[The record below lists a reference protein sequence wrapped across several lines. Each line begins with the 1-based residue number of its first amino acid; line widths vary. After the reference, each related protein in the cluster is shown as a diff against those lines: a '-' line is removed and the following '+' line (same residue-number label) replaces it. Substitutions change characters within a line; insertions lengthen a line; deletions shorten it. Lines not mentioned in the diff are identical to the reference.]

1 MHNFPQEFIDQLQ
14 QDLGDESKALLDAL
28 VGDSPTSIR
37 YNLKKQPAPLFEA
50 KSIIPWA
57 EHAVFLKERPSFTFD
72 PFFHAGHYYVQ
83 EASSMF
89 LEEVLKQC
97 VDLTEAHRVLDLCAA
112 PGGKSTHLSS
122 LLSSDSILISNE
134 VIATRASILVE
145 NLTRWGNANVV
156 VTNNDPEHFSALENC
171 MDIVVIDAP
180 CSGEGMFRKDKDAI
194 NEWSANNVNIC
205 SARQKRILHTSSK
218 LLRSNGLLIYSTCT
232 FNTKEDVDPIV
243 SLLEEGGWESVKID
257 ISSFTGIYERSIDGK
272 NPLFGYHF
280 YPHKIEGE
288 GFYISVLRKT
298 TEEESNWPKVMK
310 NVNFADKKTK
320 SALLKYID
328 GNEFDFLQHNQQ
340 SLAFPLAV
348 HKEML
353 GLLNTS
359 LRIKKF
365 GIDLG
370 QMIREELIPDQA
382 MAMANIKHSYFDEIN
397 LSKEEAILY
406 LQKKDFNINTNAKGW
421 HLMKYENAYLGFAKL
436 MGNRM
441 NNTYPKEWRIRS
453 EQNLQ

>member
-156 VTNNDPEHFSALENC
+156 VTNNDPEHFFC
-171 MDIVVIDAP
+171 I
-180 CSGEGMFRKDKDAI
+180 RK
-194 NEWSANNVNIC
+194 
-205 SARQKRILHTSSK
+205 LY
-218 LLRSNGLLIYSTCT
+218 GYSC
-232 FNTKEDVDPIV
+232 
-243 SLLEEGGWESVKID
+243 
-257 ISSFTGIYERSIDGK
+257 Y
-272 NPLFGYHF
+272 
-280 YPHKIEGE
+280 
-288 GFYISVLRKT
+288 
-298 TEEESNWPKVMK
+298 
-310 NVNFADKKTK
+310 
-320 SALLKYID
+320 
-328 GNEFDFLQHNQQ
+328 
-340 SLAFPLAV
+340 
-348 HKEML
+348 
-353 GLLNTS
+353 
-359 LRIKKF
+359 
-365 GIDLG
+365 
-370 QMIREELIPDQA
+370 
-382 MAMANIKHSYFDEIN
+382 
-397 LSKEEAILY
+397 
-406 LQKKDFNINTNAKGW
+406 
-421 HLMKYENAYLGFAKL
+421 
-436 MGNRM
+436 
-441 NNTYPKEWRIRS
+441 
-453 EQNLQ
+453 

>member
-1 MHNFPQEFIDQLQ
+1 MQNLPSEFIDLIQK
-14 QDLGDESKALLDAL
+14 DLGEESKAFIDAL
-28 VGDSPTSIR
+28 DTESPTSIR
-37 YNLKKQPAPLFEA
+37 YNPKKQQSPLFEA
-50 KSIIPWA
+50 KSAIPWTA
-57 EHAVFLKERPSFTFD
+57 YGHYLKERPSFTFD
-72 PFFHAGHYYVQ
+72 PYFHAGHYYVQ

-122 LLSSDSILISNE
+122 LLSADSLLISNE
-134 VIATRASILVE
+134 VISTRASILVE

-156 VTNNDPEHFSALENC
+156 VTNNDPEHFNALQNC
-171 MDIVVIDAP
+171 LDIVVIDAP

-194 NEWSANNVNIC
+194 SEWSINNVNIC
-205 SARQKRILHTSSK
+205 SARQKRILHTASK
-218 LLRSNGLLIYSTCT
+218 LLRTNGLIIYSTCT
-232 FNTKEDVDPIV
+232 FNTKEDIDPIA
-243 SLLEEGGWESVKID
+243 SLLEEGGWESVQLN
-257 ISSFTGIYERSIDGK
+257 ISNFPGISERIVEGANSI
-272 NPLFGYHF
+272 FGYHF

-288 GFYISVLRKT
+288 GFFISAIRKT

-320 SALLKYID
+320 QTLSKYID
-328 GNEFDFLQHNQQ
+328 GVEFDFLQHNSQ
-340 SLAFPLAV
+340 SLAFPNSV
-348 HKEML
+348 HKEIL

-370 QMIREELIPDQA
+370 QLIREELIPDQA
-382 MAMANIKHSYFDEIN
+382 FAMANVKHSYFEE
-397 LSKEEAILY
+397 LQLTKEEAILY
-406 LQKKDFNINTNAKGW
+406 LQKKDFNVNTNAKGW
-421 HLMKYENAYLGFAKL
+421 HLVKYNEAYLGFAKL

-441 NNTYPKEWRIRS
+441 NNTYPKEWRIRADK
-453 EQNLQ
+453 

>member
-1 MHNFPQEFIDQLQ
+1 MHNLPAEFITLIEN
-14 QDLGDESKALLDAL
+14 DLGEESKAFIDSLNTE
-28 VGDSPTSIR
+28 SPTSIR
-37 YNLKKQPAPLFEA
+37 YNPKKQQSPLFESRSA
-50 KSIIPWA
+50 IPWA
-57 EHAVFLKERPSFTFD
+57 PNGIYLKERPSFTFD
-72 PFFHAGHYYVQ
+72 PYFHAGHYYVQ

-122 LLSSDSILISNE
+122 LMSADSLLISNE
-134 VIATRASILVE
+134 VISTRASILVE

-156 VTNNDPEHFSALENC
+156 VTNNDPEHFSDLNNC
-171 MDIVVIDAP
+171 LDIVVVDAP

-194 NEWSANNVNIC
+194 GEWSLNNVNIC
-205 SARQKRILHTSSK
+205 SSRQKRILHTAAK
-218 LLRSNGLLIYSTCT
+218 LLRTNGLIIYSTCT
-232 FNTKEDVDPIV
+232 FNTKEDIDPLM

-257 ISSFTGIYERSIDGK
+257 LSKYPGIKESIVDGA
-272 NPLFGYHF
+272 NTVFGYHF

-288 GFYISVLRKT
+288 GFFISVLRKT
-298 TEEESNWPKVMK
+298 NEEELKWPKVMK

-320 SALLKYID
+320 QTLLKYID
-328 GNEFDFLQHNQQ
+328 GVEFDFIQHNNQ
-340 SLAFPLAV
+340 SLAFPNSV

-370 QMIREELIPDQA
+370 QLIREELIPEQA
-382 MAMANIKHSYFDEIN
+382 FAMANVKHSYFDEIQ
-397 LSKEEAILY
+397 LTKEEAILY
-406 LQKKDFNINTNAKGW
+406 LQKKDFNVNSNAKGW
-421 HLMKYENAYLGFAKL
+421 HLVKYNEAYLGFAKL

-441 NNTYPKEWRIRS
+441 NNTYPKEWRIRA
-453 EQNLQ
+453 EK